1 MPIEDEEILK
11 KILKVVRD
19 ADERICELPRE
30 EAIRKVGKNRF
41 GDDTIL
47 ADKVSEDTII
57 KGLREEFDGFR
68 VITEESPTKVYGESP
83 EITFI
88 IDPLDGSKNFLRGI
102 GLSCISVAVAYGKGD
117 LKLSDI
123 RVGVVKRLGSEDVF
137 YSIKG
142 KGAWYNGKPA
152 KTSGKKRLSEAMIDM
167 DLIGF
172 KDEKM
177 RESCLNLLKFV
188 KDYRR
193 LGANA
198 LALSF
203 VSNGSLDCAID
214 LRKRLRVVDYAAAQ
228 LIVREAGGK
237 IFDKNIHLLGGD
249 RISYVAASTKELLD
263 EILNLISI
271 DS

>member
-1 MPIEDEEILK
+1 MSIEDEEVLE
-11 KILKVVRD
+11 KILKIVKA
-19 ADERICELPRE
+19 ADRRVCELSRD

-41 GDDTIL
+41 GDVTIL

-57 KGLREEFDGFR
+57 GGLRDEFDGFR
-68 VITEESPTKVYGESP
+68 VITEESPTKVYGKSP

-102 GLSCISVAVAYGKGD
+102 GLSCISIAAAYGKGN
-117 LKLSDI
+117 LRLSDV
-123 RVGVVKRLGSEDVF
+123 RVGVVKRLGSRDVF

-142 KGAWYNGKPA
+142 KGAWCNGSPA
-152 KTSGKKRLSEAMIDM
+152 KTSGRKRLSEAMLDM
-167 DLIGF
+167 DLVGF

-177 RESCLNLLKFV
+177 RSSCLNLLKFIR
-188 KDYRR
+188 DYRR

-214 LRKRLRVVDYAAAQ
+214 LRGILRVVDYAAAQ
-228 LIVREAGGK
+228 LIVREAGGE
-237 IFDKNIHLLGGD
+237 IFDRDIYLLGD
-249 RISYVAASTKELLD
+249 ERVSYVAASTKELLD
-263 EILNLISI
+263 EVLNLIAI
-271 DS
+271 